1 MPPHFRRQFRE
12 YGSGGSRDDLIGA
25 GNLRNQPVCA
35 VDAAPRMR
43 TAERNSSNLQNLHDG
58 LASGSIKAGVD
69 YICITVNSPFNRSII
84 RL

>member
-25 GNLRNQPVCA
+25 GNLRNQPVYA

-58 LASGSIKAGVD
+58 LS
-69 YICITVNSPFNRSII
+69 I
-84 RL
+84 RLYLGWR

>member
-1 MPPHFRRQFRE
+1 MRNTERKMKRASYCSRGAMPPHFRRQFRE

-58 LASGSIKAGVD
+58 LS
-69 YICITVNSPFNRSII
+69 I
-84 RL
+84 RLY